1 MIHIVE
7 INEQH
12 RAHVWFAFDEADLI
26 RKVQVDRSQDKA
38 MVTYARTTAHQLDD
52 AALASQYGEDTPLYR
67 ADYLLGPGTYQTE
80 PISELRACVA
90 AIASTHEF
98 RIYPDDESA
107 ADAIDSDPL
116 YRTREGFDAGIKF
129 RAQLVEF
136 ELIAE
141 DF

>member
-26 RKVQVDRSQDKA
+26 RKVQVDRSQDNT
-38 MVTYARTTAHQLDD
+38 MVIHARTTAHQLDD
-52 AALASQYGEDTPLYR
+52 ADLASRYGKDTPLYR
-67 ADYLLGPGTYQTE
+67 ADYLLGQGTYQTE
-80 PISELRACVA
+80 PITELRACVA

-98 RIYPDDESA
+98 RIYPDDETA

-116 YRTREGFDAGIKF
+116 YRSREGLDAGIKF

>member
-7 INEQH
+7 INEQN

-26 RKVQVDRSQDKA
+26 RKVQVDRSNDPEMIVYIQ
-38 MVTYARTTAHQLDD
+38 TTARQLADE
-52 AALASQYGEDTPLYR
+52 ALARQYGEDSLLYR
-67 ADYLLGPGTYQTE
+67 ADYLLEQGTYQTE
-80 PISELRACVA
+80 PVSELRACVA
-90 AIASTHEF
+90 AIASAHEF
-98 RIYPDDESA
+98 RIYPDDETA
-107 ADAIDSDPL
+107 ADEIDRDPL
-116 YRTREGFDAGIKF
+116 YRSKEGFDACIKF

>member
-12 RAHVWFAFDEADLI
+12 RAYVWFAFDEADLI
-26 RKVQVDRSQDKA
+26 RKVLITHAAQPDMTVYQQ
-38 MVTYARTTAHQLDD
+38 TNARQLSDESL
-52 AALASQYGEDTPLYR
+52 AAQYGWDTPLYR
-67 ADYLLGPGTYQTE
+67 ADYLLGHGTYQTE
-80 PISELRACVA
+80 PVSELRACVA
-90 AIASTHEF
+90 AIASSPEF
-98 RIYPDDESA
+98 RIYPDDETA
-107 ADAIDSDPL
+107 ADEIDRDPL
-116 YRTREGFDAGIKF
+116 YRSKEGFEAYIKF

>member
-7 INEQH
+7 INEQN

-26 RKVQVDRSQDKA
+26 RKVQVDHGKLPD
-38 MVTYARTTAHQLDD
+38 MVIYRQTTARQLGDD
-52 AALASQYGEDTPLYR
+52 ALAKQYGEDTPLYR
-67 ADYLLGPGTYQTE
+67 ADYLLDQGTYQTE
-80 PISELRACVA
+80 PVSELRACVA
-90 AIASTHEF
+90 AIASAHEF
-98 RIYPDDESA
+98 RIYPDDETA
-107 ADAIDSDPL
+107 ADEVDRDPL
-116 YRTREGFDAGIKF
+116 YRSREGFDACIKF

>member
-7 INEQH
+7 INEQN

-26 RKVQVDRSQDKA
+26 RKVQVDSSNDPEMIVYTQ
-38 MVTYARTTAHQLDD
+38 TTARQIADE
-52 AALASQYGEDTPLYR
+52 ALARQYGEDTQLYR
-67 ADYLLGPGTYQTE
+67 ADYLLGQGNYQTE
-80 PISELRACVA
+80 PVSELRACVA
-90 AIASTHEF
+90 AIAGAHEF
-98 RIYPDDESA
+98 RIYPDDETA
-107 ADAIDSDPL
+107 ADEIDRDPL
-116 YRTREGFDAGIKF
+116 YRTKEGFDACIKF